1 MSTIKTGMVYQRTA
15 KGPNYVCL
23 GKATVDG
30 QQMIVSVKNG
40 NITASGKSRK
50 MNRKQKVVVFAHA
63 PESIARIHQ
72 VRRVDVKS
80 VFDLGGAP
88 GALEGSLKRILT
100 KGLDTA
106 AELPSVAELR

>member
-1 MSTIKTGMVYQRTA
+1 MSTIKTGMVYQRTL

-30 QQMIVSVKNG
+30 KTMIVSVKNG
-40 NITASGKSRK
+40 NINKNGKSRK
-50 MNRKQKVVVFAHA
+50 MSDQSVVVFAHA

-72 VRRVDVKS
+72 VRRVDVRS
-80 VFDLGGAP
+80 VFNLGGAP
-88 GALEGSLKRILT
+88 EALEGSLKRILT